1 MQKFEIA
8 KKMLGVLIVI
18 GWGVVAL
25 AIFALVASITTDS
38 QQAVRIGFTGALLGS
53 GALAMFGLVI
63 IAVAQMG
70 LAQIATAENTGEMLE
85 IMRKQDQSGSQE
97 KQTARPGTKP
107 ISPNIIKSNDVGAS
121 IKTYKGYRIVKAQ
134 DGVEVDGQA
143 FENLFAA
150 EKWINHNP
158 R

>member
-8 KKMLGVLIVI
+8 KKMLGVLIFI

-107 ISPNIIKSNDVGAS
+107 IFPDYIYNNDVGAA
-121 IKTYKGYRIVKAQ
+121 IKTYKGYLIVKAQ

-143 FENLFAA
+143 FDNLFAA